1 MKVFINGRFLSQTV
15 TGVQRSALETVRA
28 LDRLAASRDPGF
40 LGLEGEILT
49 PPGARALSGLTRFPV
64 RRVGFASGHL
74 WEQIEL
80 PWYARTGILVSLANA
95 APLWTRQQCVTLH
108 DASVFAVPEAY
119 STAYL
124 AWYRVLTPGLGR
136 RAARIVTD
144 SVFSRS
150 ELVRRAGIRED
161 KIRVVPLGAEHI
173 LAAACDVGILAEHG
187 LGKRP
192 FLLAVSSQGAHK
204 NLPALCEATR
214 HLDRG
219 AYDVVVAGGSNDRVF
234 GTTSA
239 SWPEHVKRLGYV
251 TDGQLRAL
259 YSHAACFV
267 YPSLYEGFGLP
278 PLEAMMCG
286 CPVVVSGA
294 ASLPEVCGDAAVY
307 CDPHDPADIARSI
320 ATVMGNEALRSRMKA
335 RGYQRAREF
344 TWERSARLL
353 TDVVRETWAA

>member
-1 MKVFINGRFLSQTV
+1 MKVFINGRFLSQAV
-15 TGVQRSALETVRA
+15 TGVQRAALETVRA
-28 LDRLAASRDPGF
+28 MDRLAASRDPIF
-40 LGLEGEILT
+40 LGIEAEVLT
-49 PPGARALSGLTRFPV
+49 PPNARSLKGLAHIPV
-64 RRVGFASGHL
+64 RRIGFSSGHL
-74 WEQIEL
+74 WEQVEL
-80 PWYARTGILVSLANA
+80 PWHARTGILVSLANA
-95 APLWTRQQCVTLH
+95 APLLTRRQCVTLH

-119 STAYL
+119 SPAYL

-136 RAARIVTD
+136 RAERIVTD
-144 SVFSRS
+144 SAFSRD

-173 LAAACDVGILAEHG
+173 LAVPCDVGVIAEHE

-192 FLLAVSSQGAHK
+192 FILAVSSHSAHK
-204 NLPALCEATR
+204 NLGALCEATR

-239 SWPEHVKRLGYV
+239 TWPEHVKRLGYV
-251 TDGQLRAL
+251 TDAQLRAL

-307 CDPHDPADIARSI
+307 CDPHDPTDIARSI
-320 ATVMGNEALRSRMKA
+320 ATVMGNEALRTSMKS
-335 RGYQRAREF
+335 RGYQRARGF

-353 TDVVRETWAA
+353 TGVVRETWAA